1 MRSWDSFDIII
12 RRKGDQFFAGVPEIG
27 LYARGADPIAALG
40 ALDQRKR
47 EIVNEL
53 GADFEPFAITPPHGT
68 QQRSG
73 NSEIG
78 RFALKLVVV
87 VFLLG
92 GSSIF
97 AAKIVASK
105 AEQSLDQL
113 RAALSAPHVGAVV
126 RRQIERS
133 ADAARN
139 VPNTEKQKL
148 AEDVRAIAERWRPI
162 ANEIMS
168 VLFSSPS
175 CQPNG
180 CAKPN

>member
-53 GADFEPFAITPPHGT
+53 GADFEPFAITSPHGT
-68 QQRSG
+68 QQRGG

-105 AEQSLDQL
+105 AEQTLNQW
-113 RAALSAPHVGAVV
+113 RAALSTRQIVTIV
-126 RRQIERS
+126 RRQIEKS
-133 ADAARN
+133 ADVARN
-139 VPNTEKQKL
+139 ASDAEKQKL
-148 AEDVRAIAERWRPI
+148 VEDVRAIAERWRPI
-162 ANEIMS
+162 ANEVTS
-168 VLFSSPS
+168 VLFDPPR
-175 CQPNG
+175 CPPNG
-180 CAKPN
+180 CAKPK